1 MPIGGVQLA
10 TIALMGIVT
19 TFSVPSIP
27 GGTIIVMVPILISV
41 GLPAEGIGVL
51 IGIDAITDMFRTA
64 TNVTADMAGAAV
76 IGRKQ
81 RAAGTAPVAAAHEP
95 AP

>member
-1 MPIGGVQLA
+1 
-10 TIALMGIVT
+10 MGWLSASLRRRAGRLVAPLED
-19 TFSVPSIP
+19 FGKHGP
-27 GGTIIVMVPILISV
+27 
-41 GLPAEGIGVL
+41 
-51 IGIDAITDMFRTA
+51 MFRTA

-95 AP
+95 GP